1 MPAISD
7 QVAALEDDHAT
18 ALASIDA
25 QNATIEKLKLS
36 LAAMTKEKLAL
47 EARVAEY
54 QKHEAETIAAVET
67 LASSTLDMLRTVQR
81 PAGMPAAVVPF
92 APKGKTAAG
101 LPVAPSTGLDDVL
114 ITEDMLKPE
123 PHQPSIAAART
134 HLGDETDTRIL
145 ATDRALVATAPRPG
159 PTSAVDRIKR
169 HFLPALTSMRR
180 PGDSAMHVEPGELPM
195 FLRRDTVFARAA
207 DAA

>member
-1 MPAISD
+1 MPAIAD
-7 QVAALEDDHAT
+7 QVATLEDDHAT
-18 ALASIDA
+18 AMASIDA

-54 QKHEAETIAAVET
+54 QKHKDETIAAVEA

-92 APKGKTAAG
+92 APKGKTATG
-101 LPVAPSTGLDDVL
+101 LPIVASAGFDDVL

-123 PHQPSIAAART
+123 PPQPSVAAVGT
-134 HLGDETDTRIL
+134 HLGDEIDTRIL
-145 ATDRALVATAPRPG
+145 ATDRAPVVTAPRPG

-169 HFLPALTSMRR
+169 HFLPALTSTRR
-180 PGDSAMHVEPGELPM
+180 PGDSAMRVDPGELPM
-195 FLRRDTVFARAA
+195 FLRRDTVFARTA